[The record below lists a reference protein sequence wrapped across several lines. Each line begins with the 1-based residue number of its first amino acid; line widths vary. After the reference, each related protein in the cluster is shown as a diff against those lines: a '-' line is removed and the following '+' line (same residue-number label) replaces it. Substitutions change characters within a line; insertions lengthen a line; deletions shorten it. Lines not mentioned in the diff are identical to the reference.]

1 MIISGKNR
9 FLTAQCLAVGVALV
23 GFALYAPRMLA
34 QAVAEAAATTSAT
47 AGVAANAKPTES
59 FKPISAA
66 ATQGPAPSAQVSLHI
81 LSSTKT
87 VSVDANRRAL
97 ESRAGAAAARL
108 MVRATPSQAQVW
120 INNEP
125 VGSTPLLLI
134 LAPGKYAVDVEM
146 HGSRQEIARQDV
158 ALLPKENREVNV
170 KLAVRYPTRVV
181 ATH

>member
-97 ESRAGAAAARL
+97 ESRAGAADGACHAFPSTGVDKQRARGQHATASHTGAGKIRRRRRDARITSRDCAAGR
-108 MVRATPSQAQVW
+108 
-120 INNEP
+120 
-125 VGSTPLLLI
+125 
-134 LAPGKYAVDVEM
+134 
-146 HGSRQEIARQDV
+146 
-158 ALLPKENREVNV
+158 
-170 KLAVRYPTRVV
+170 RVV
-181 ATH
+181 AEGEP

>member
-9 FLTAQCLAVGVALV
+9 FLTAQCLAVRVALV

-108 MVRATPSQAQVW
+108 LVRATPSQAQVW

-134 LAPGKYAVDVEM
+134 LAPGKYALEM